1 MPFSNQVFMGSLPFF
16 AKASGRS
23 NKYFC
28 LVMSL
33 KNYEKKMIINTIM
46 GPSLGQSFVITAIKE
61 EKKVKRNI
69 IISITCN
76 AD

>member
-1 MPFSNQVFMGSLPFF
+1 
-16 AKASGRS
+16 
-23 NKYFC
+23 
-28 LVMSL
+28 MSL

-61 EKKVKRNI
+61 EKTGKRNR

-76 AD
+76 ADKKKKH